1 MLGNLGS
8 CLAQASHPHTALD
21 LNSTPPPKTSA
32 LHVNTRNTN
41 IQVTSLFPIVLQH
54 KLFQLQAEDQAQW
67 GDKPHSKTH

>member
-1 MLGNLGS
+1 MLGN
-8 CLAQASHPHTALD
+8 P
-21 LNSTPPPKTSA
+21 PPPKTSA

-41 IQVTSLFPIVLQH
+41 LQVTSLFPIVLQH